1 MGHEIYSSENEVEGV
16 RIRVEYDG
24 DAESPRT
31 AWDNVAA
38 FWSDGAYRRYNFH
51 EAVADEVLARIKSAM
66 PVPDEL
72 LEEGSDVEIAQWL
85 MENQTPVSSY
95 VIMPVYMYDHS
106 GLSFSTG
113 RFSCGWDSG
122 TIGFMMV
129 DVERWGVQHGGE
141 WSVEAATQRIVG
153 EVQDLDN
160 YHIYGA
166 CGYVIERCEGC
177 ERCGH
182 VEWEEEDSCWGIY
195 GAPDERKAAILDNI
209 GEKYGYLLEGM

>member
-16 RIRVEYDG
+16 RIRVEYDD

-31 AWDNVAA
+31 AWDNVTA
-38 FWSDGAYRRYNFH
+38 FWSDGMHRRYNFH
-51 EAVADEVLARIKSAM
+51 EAAADEVLARIKLAM

-72 LEEGSDVEIAQWL
+72 LEEGSDVEIIQWL

-113 RFSCGWDSG
+113 GFSCGWDSG

-129 DVERWGVQHGGE
+129 DVERWDVQHGGE
-141 WSVEAATQRIVG
+141 WSVEAATQRIED

-160 YHIYGA
+160 YHVYGA

-177 ERCGH
+177 DCCGH
-182 VEWEEEDSCWGIY
+182 VEWEEEDSCWGFY
-195 GAPDERKAAILDNI
+195 GDPEERKAALVDHL

>member
-1 MGHEIYSSENEVEGV
+1 MGHEIYSNENEVEGV
-16 RIRVEYDG
+16 RIRVEYDD

-38 FWSDGAYRRYNFH
+38 FWSDGMHRRYNFH
-51 EAVADEVLARIKSAM
+51 EAAADEVLARIKSAM

-72 LEEGSDVEIAQWL
+72 LEEGGDVEIIQWL
-85 MENQTPVSSY
+85 MENQTSVSSY

-113 RFSCGWDSG
+113 GFSCGWDSG

-129 DVERWGVQHGGE
+129 DVERWDVQHGGE
-141 WSVEAATQRIVG
+141 WSGEAATQRIVD

-160 YHIYGA
+160 YHVYGA
-166 CGYVIERCEGC
+166 CGYIIERCEGG
-177 ERCGH
+177 EGGGH
-182 VEWEEEDSCWGIY
+182 VEWKEEGACWGIY
-195 GAPDERKAAILDNI
+195 GDPEASKAAILDNI